1 MGTSKTFARYL
12 ASDVSDVLRLNLRSR
27 RVLEYSEACRLILEG
42 AMLNRGF
49 FEGFVKASGEWLL
62 QEMGKEI
69 GLSEAE
75 LASIRRFDGND
86 PTEND
91 QIIWVD
97 FDRNT
102 NRIRLHLF
110 WA

>member
-1 MGTSKTFARYL
+1 MSARYL
-12 ASDVSDVLRLNLRSR
+12 DSDVSDVLRLNLGNR
-27 RVLEYSEACRLILEG
+27 RQLEYPEARRLILEG

-49 FEGFVKASGEWLL
+49 FKGFVKASGEWML

-97 FDRNT
+97 FDRRANW
-102 NRIRLHLF
+102 IVLHLF